1 VRKALGHPLVWLA
14 ASSAAALLMVALF
27 IVKALSLHASAQSR
41 ASAADAF
48 RADIV
53 IPPKSMVAPELALT
67 DQSGRPITLSRLRG
81 RVLAITFLDSHC
93 KQLCPLEADQLGQV
107 QRSLP
112 GSVPVS
118 LLVVSVAPATDTAE
132 SERTFAAEHH
142 WSGDWH
148 WLGGSQTQLAAVW
161 KAYSVAVQPSPDD
174 ILHSV
179 VLYLVDKKGFTRGGF
194 AAGLEPG
201 RVAQDVRLLAR
212 EAS

>member
-1 VRKALGHPLVWLA
+1 VRKALGHPVVWLA
-14 ASSAAALLMVALF
+14 ASSTAALLMVALF
-27 IVKALSLHASAQSR
+27 IVKAVSLHAAAQSP
-41 ASAADAF
+41 APAADGL

-53 IPPKSMVAPELALT
+53 IPPKSMVAPDFTLT
-67 DQSGRPITLSRLRG
+67 DQSGRPITVSGLRG

-93 KQLCPLEADQLGQV
+93 KQLCPIEADQLAQV

-112 GSVPVS
+112 GSLPVS

-148 WLGGSQTQLAAVW
+148 WLGGNQSQLAAAW

-174 ILHSV
+174 ILHSA
-179 VLYLVDKKGFTRGGF
+179 VLYLVDKKGFTRAGF
-194 AAGLEPG
+194 AAGLDPG
-201 RVAQDVRLLAR
+201 RVAQDVRLLER

>member
-1 VRKALGHPLVWLA
+1 
-14 ASSAAALLMVALF
+14 MVALF
-27 IVKALSLHASAQSR
+27 IVKALTLHASAQSP
-41 ASAADAF
+41 ASAPDAF

-53 IPPKSMVAPELALT
+53 IAPKSMVAPEFTLL
-67 DQSGRPITLSRLRG
+67 DQSGRPISLAGLRG

-132 SERTFAAEHH
+132 SERSFAAEHH

-148 WLGGSQTQLAAVW
+148 WLSGNQSQLAAVW
-161 KAYSVAVQPSPDD
+161 KSYSVAVQPSPDD
-174 ILHSV
+174 ILHSA
-179 VLYLVDKKGFTRGGF
+179 VLYLVDKKGYTRAGF
-194 AAGLEPG
+194 ASGLDPG
-201 RVAQDVRLLAR
+201 RVARDLRLLAG
-212 EAS
+212 EPS